1 MIEIVFL
8 QWFSLFL
15 GEPVYTYAV
24 VLASMLIFTGAGS
37 FLTACF
43 PENPSRILITMMVAL
58 LGVLAA
64 TTLVTPWIF
73 TATLVCLCPGALRL
87 Q

>member
-24 VLASMLIFTGAGS
+24 VLASMLIFTGVGS
-37 FLTACF
+37 FLTAF
-43 PENPSRILITMMVAL
+43 VSRRAPA
-58 LGVLAA
+58 GRSS
-64 TTLVTPWIF
+64 P
-73 TATLVCLCPGALRL
+73 
-87 Q
+87 